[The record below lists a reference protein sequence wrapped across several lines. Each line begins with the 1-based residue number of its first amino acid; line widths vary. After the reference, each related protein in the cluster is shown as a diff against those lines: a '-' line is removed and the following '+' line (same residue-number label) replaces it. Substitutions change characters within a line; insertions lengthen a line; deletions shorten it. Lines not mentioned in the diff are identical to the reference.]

1 MGEESQ
7 RKILRH
13 LISSL
18 ESSKVAKGH
27 HPWRGLFATDVDFYP
42 AGTWFYI
49 LHNEIG
55 KISVEFIVELLH
67 AYNLDPERKVSSH
80 LNNIQQMRTFLQ
92 HNLDPRKDQN
102 RRIQEACEQWLENQC
117 RTRIP
122 ARDEQWLNCV
132 IGLLVEAINSLNCLC
147 DCIRKIEEDESREQ
161 IFSGW
166 DLRLKRYHPP
176 HAFDDL
182 IQIVAADMGR
192 DSIDTVRLRQRFYEK
207 WMKEL
212 ELQQGS
218 YDFEIEARK
227 LIERV
232 LIVETTPVLPIT
244 GKDIIKEFDIPPGP
258 QVGELLKLA
267 RILYDAEPCSREA
280 LLEKLHQKVDVDII

>member
-1 MGEESQ
+1 VRRQEPSALALYSWSCKVLINDAFHRKWRRATIRGEVCS
-7 RKILRH
+7 LRMSIFTPPE
-13 LISSL
+13 LGFIRAVS
-18 ESSKVAKGH
+18 
-27 HPWRGLFATDVDFYP
+27 
-42 AGTWFYI
+42 WFYI
-49 LHNEIG
+49 LYNEIG

-102 RRIQEACEQWLENQC
+102 RRIQEACEQWL
-117 RTRIP
+117 
-122 ARDEQWLNCV
+122 NCV
-132 IGLLVEAINSLNCLC
+132 IGLLVEAINSLNCLR